1 MQFPRLLV
9 QKFGGTSVGSPE
21 RIKAVA
27 DRIQESYQQ
36 GRPLVVVV
44 SAMGD
49 TTDDLIDL
57 AHQVSKSPPHR
68 EMDMLLTAGERI
80 SMALLSMALA
90 DRKVPSLSFTG
101 SQTGIITDESHRRAR
116 IKRILGDRVRAALD
130 SKRVAIVAGF
140 QGVSEMKEIT
150 TLGRGGSDTTAVALA
165 AALGAEACEIYTD
178 VNGVYEADPRLVPGA
193 RLWPRLPHDLMI
205 EMATRGAGVLHPR
218 SVELAKQFGVKLVV
232 RNSLNREAGTE
243 IVTMTEKNRPIN
255 EEFSVTGVTAD
266 KGKLLMKVKL
276 ARPTALGALWH
287 RAADAH
293 LSIVSPM
300 FAEGTVRFF
309 VERDSEHE
317 WLKHL
322 NELTADGFLDG
333 YDLDKELVP
342 LSVVGER
349 FSQDGAALHDV
360 IEKLAQSH
368 ISVTMG
374 SASTLAITV
383 AVSRLHVDDGVK
395 ALHEA
400 YLGSRKE
407 HQ

>member
-1 MQFPRLLV
+1 MKPGAFSNLLV

-27 DRIQESYQQ
+27 DRIQESHSQ

-49 TTDDLIDL
+49 TTDELISL
-57 AHQVSKSPPHR
+57 AHQVSKNPPHR

-116 IKRILGDRVRAALD
+116 IKRILGDRVRSALQ
-130 SKRVAIVAGF
+130 SGRVAIVAGF
-140 QGVSEMKEIT
+140 QGVSESKEIT

-178 VNGVYEADPRLVPGA
+178 VNGVYCADPRIVPEA
-193 RLWPRLPHDLMI
+193 RLWPRIPHDLMI
-205 EMATRGAGVLHPR
+205 ELATRGAGVLHPR

-232 RNSLNREAGTE
+232 KNSLSQDAGTE
-243 IVTMTEKNRPIN
+243 IFMKDREVSEEYKIVGVAADHSKFLVT
-255 EEFSVTGVTAD
+255 
-266 KGKLLMKVKL
+266 VKL
-276 ARPTALGALWH
+276 ARQTAIGAIWD
-287 RAADAH
+287 RAAQAH
-293 LSIVSPM
+293 LSILAPF
-300 FAEGTVRFF
+300 FAEGVVRFF
-309 VERDSEHE
+309 AERDLEGE
-317 WLKHL
+317 WKRALTDL
-322 NELTADGFLDG
+322 SVEGFVAGYTLDPELI
-333 YDLDKELVP
+333 P

-360 IEKLAQSH
+360 IEKLARSE

-374 SASTLAITV
+374 SASPLAMTV
-383 AVSRLHVDDGVK
+383 AVPRLHADDGVK
-395 ALHEA
+395 VLHEA
-400 YLGSRKE
+400 FFGGNT
-407 HQ
+407 

>member
-1 MQFPRLLV
+1 MSSARFPKLVV
-9 QKFGGTSVGSPE
+9 QKFGGTSVGSPD

-27 DRIQESYQQ
+27 DRIQEGYAR
-36 GRPLVVVV
+36 GTPLVVVV

-49 TTDDLIDL
+49 TTDDLIEL
-57 AHQVSKSPPHR
+57 AHQVSKTPPHR

-130 SKRVAIVAGF
+130 SRRVAIVAGF
-140 QGVSEMKEIT
+140 QGVSESKEIT

-178 VNGVYEADPRLVPGA
+178 VDGVYAADPRLVPEA
-193 RLWPRLPHDLMI
+193 RLWSRLPHDLMI

-218 SVELAKQFGVKLVV
+218 SVELAKQFGVKLIVK
-232 RNSLNREAGTE
+232 NSLNREAGTE
-243 IVTMTEKNRPIN
+243 IVKMDDKRPIN
-255 EEFSVTGVTAD
+255 EEFSITGVTAD
-266 KGKLLMKVKL
+266 KGKLLMTIRL

-287 RAADAH
+287 RAAEAH
-293 LSIVSPM
+293 LSIVSPI

-309 VERDSEHE
+309 VERDSELE

-322 NELTADGFLDG
+322 NDLANDGFLKS

-360 IEKLAQSH
+360 IEKLALNH

-383 AVSRLHVDDGVK
+383 AVSRLHVDDGIK

-400 YLGSRKE
+400 YLGK
-407 HQ
+407 